1 MSTPEQQKSYH
12 VAQQLIQTLASQ
24 TGDLVPNPPET
35 ALFVITGYRKKDQTI
50 TAYTKGADDSQIF
63 IDMFTAACEQSPDLA
78 YVLGDALAKS
88 NDTAKKAFNQGASQH
103 LLGGEP
109 Y

>member
-24 TGDLVPNPPET
+24 TGNLVPNPPET
-35 ALFVITGYRKKDQTI
+35 ALFVITGYRKTNGQTI
-50 TAYTKGADDSQIF
+50 SAYTKGADNSQVF
-63 IDMFTAACEQSPDLA
+63 IDMFTAAYEQSPDLA
-78 YVLGDALAKS
+78 YVLGIAMAKS
-88 NDTAKKAFNQGASQH
+88 NNMAKEAFNQGAQ
-103 LLGGEP
+103 GGDH

>member
-24 TGDLVPNPPET
+24 TGNLVPNPPKT
-35 ALFVITGYRKKDQTI
+35 ALFVITGYRKNNNQTVS
-50 TAYTKGADDSQIF
+50 AYTKGADDSQVF
-63 IDMFTAACEQSPDLA
+63 INMFTAACEQSPDLA
-78 YVLGDALAKS
+78 YVLGLAMSKS
-88 NDTAKKAFNQGASQH
+88 NNMAKNAFNQGAQ
-103 LLGGEP
+103 GGEP

>member
-1 MSTPEQQKSYH
+1 MATPEQQKSYH
-12 VAQQLIQTLASQ
+12 VAQQLIQNLASQ
-24 TGDLVPNPPET
+24 TGEFMTNPPES
-35 ALFVITGYRKKDQTI
+35 ALFVITGYRKNGQII

-78 YVLGDALAKS
+78 YVLGIAIAKS
-88 NDTAKKAFNQGASQH
+88 NNMAKNAFNQGAQ
-103 LLGGEP
+103 GGEG

>member
-35 ALFVITGYRKKDQTI
+35 ALFVITGYRKTNGQTI

-63 IDMFTAACEQSPDLA
+63 IDMFTAACNQSPDLA
-78 YVLGDALAKS
+78 YVLGEAITNSNRIAKE
-88 NDTAKKAFNQGASQH
+88 AFNQGAQ
-103 LLGGEP
+103 GGEG

>member
-12 VAQQLIQTLASQ
+12 VAQKIIQNLASQ

-35 ALFVITGYRKKDQTI
+35 ALFVITGYRKNGQTI
-50 TAYTKGADDSQIF
+50 TTYTKGADDSQIF
-63 IDMFTAACEQSPDLA
+63 IDMFTAACNQSPDLA
-78 YVLGDALAKS
+78 YVLGEAIANS
-88 NDTAKKAFNQGASQH
+88 NNTAKEAFNQGA
-103 LLGGEP
+103 LGGET

>member
-1 MSTPEQQKSYH
+1 MGLLY
-12 VAQQLIQTLASQ
+12 
-24 TGDLVPNPPET
+24 
-35 ALFVITGYRKKDQTI
+35 DQTM

-78 YVLGDALAKS
+78 YVLGLAMAKS
-88 NDTAKKAFNQGASQH
+88 NHIAKEAFNQGAQ
-103 LLGGEP
+103 GGDH

>member
-12 VAQQLIQTLASQ
+12 MAQQLIQNLASQ
-24 TGDLVPNPPET
+24 TGEFITNPPET
-35 ALFVITGYRKKDQTI
+35 ALFVITGYRKNGQTI

-78 YVLGDALAKS
+78 YVLGIAISKS
-88 NDTAKKAFNQGASQH
+88 NHMAKEAFNQGAQ
-103 LLGGEP
+103 GGEP

>member
-12 VAQQLIQTLASQ
+12 VAQQLIQNLASQ
-24 TGDLVPNPPET
+24 TGDFITNPPET
-35 ALFVITGYRKKDQTI
+35 ALFVITGYRKTNGQTI
-50 TAYTKGADDSQIF
+50 SAYTKGADNSQVF

-78 YVLGDALAKS
+78 YVLGIAISKS
-88 NDTAKKAFNQGASQH
+88 NSMAKNAFNQGA
-103 LLGGEP
+103 LGGEP

>member
-1 MSTPEQQKSYH
+1 MSTPEQQKSYQI
-12 VAQQLIQTLASQ
+12 AQQLIQNLASQ

-35 ALFVITGYRKKDQTI
+35 ALFVITGYRKNNNQTI
-50 TAYTKGADDSQIF
+50 TAYTKGADDSQVF

-78 YVLGDALAKS
+78 YVLGLAIAKS
-88 NDTAKKAFNQGASQH
+88 NHIAKEAFNQGAQ
-103 LLGGEP
+103 GGDH

>member
-1 MSTPEQQKSYH
+1 MSTPEQQKSYQT
-12 VAQQLIQTLASQ
+12 AQQLIQTLASQ

-35 ALFVITGYRKKDQTI
+35 ALFVITGYRKTNGQTI
-50 TAYTKGADDSQIF
+50 SAYTKGADDSQIF

-78 YVLGDALAKS
+78 YVLGLAMAKS
-88 NDTAKKAFNQGASQH
+88 NHIAKEAFNQGAQ
-103 LLGGEP
+103 GGEG

>member
-1 MSTPEQQKSYH
+1 MSTPEQQKSYQT
-12 VAQQLIQTLASQ
+12 AQQLIQNLASQ
-24 TGDLVPNPPET
+24 TGDFITNPPET

-78 YVLGDALAKS
+78 YVLGEAIANS
-88 NDTAKKAFNQGASQH
+88 NNITKEAFNQGAS
-103 LLGGEP
+103 GGES

>member
-12 VAQQLIQTLASQ
+12 MAQQLIQNLASQ
-24 TGDLVPNPPET
+24 TGDFITNPPET
-35 ALFVITGYRKKDQTI
+35 ALFVITGYRKNNNQTI
-50 TAYTKGADDSQIF
+50 TAYTKGADDSQVF

-78 YVLGDALAKS
+78 YVLGLAMAKS
-88 NDTAKKAFNQGASQH
+88 NNIAKNAFNQGAQ
-103 LLGGEP
+103 GGDH

>member
-35 ALFVITGYRKKDQTI
+35 ALFVITGYRKTNGQTI

-63 IDMFTAACEQSPDLA
+63 IDMFTAACDQSPDLA
-78 YVLGDALAKS
+78 YVLGEAITNSNRIAKE
-88 NDTAKKAFNQGASQH
+88 AFNQGA
-103 LLGGEP
+103 LGGDH

>member
-12 VAQQLIQTLASQ
+12 VAQQLIQNLASQ
-24 TGDLVPNPPET
+24 TDDFITNPPET
-35 ALFVITGYRKKDQTI
+35 ALFVITGYRKNNNQTI
-50 TAYTKGADDSQIF
+50 SAYTKGADDSQVF

-78 YVLGDALAKS
+78 YVLGIAMAKS
-88 NDTAKKAFNQGASQH
+88 NNMAKNAFNQGAQ
-103 LLGGEP
+103 GGEP

>member
-35 ALFVITGYRKKDQTI
+35 ALFVITGYRKTNGQTVS
-50 TAYTKGADDSQIF
+50 AYTKGADDSQVF
-63 IDMFTAACEQSPDLA
+63 IDMFTVACEQSPDLA
-78 YVLGDALAKS
+78 YVLGLAMAKS
-88 NDTAKKAFNQGASQH
+88 NHIAKEAFNQGAQ
-103 LLGGEP
+103 GGEG

>member
-24 TGDLVPNPPET
+24 TGNLVPNPPEK
-35 ALFVITGYRKKDQTI
+35 ALFVITGYRKTNGQTI
-50 TAYTKGADDSQIF
+50 SAYTKGADNSQVF

-78 YVLGDALAKS
+78 YVLGIAMAKS
-88 NDTAKKAFNQGASQH
+88 NNMAKEAFNQGAQ
-103 LLGGEP
+103 GGDH

>member
-35 ALFVITGYRKKDQTI
+35 ALFVITGYRKTNGQTI
-50 TAYTKGADDSQIF
+50 TAYTKGADNSQIF
-63 IDMFTAACEQSPDLA
+63 IDMFTAACDQSPDLA
-78 YVLGDALAKS
+78 YVLGEAIAKS
-88 NDTAKKAFNQGASQH
+88 NHIAKNAFNQGAQ
-103 LLGGEP
+103 GGDH

>member
-12 VAQQLIQTLASQ
+12 VAQKIIQNLASQ
-24 TGDLVPNPPET
+24 TGEFMTNPPET
-35 ALFVITGYRKKDQTI
+35 ALFVITGYRKNGQII

-63 IDMFTAACEQSPDLA
+63 IDMFTAACNQSPDLA
-78 YVLGDALAKS
+78 YVLGEAITNSNRIAKE
-88 NDTAKKAFNQGASQH
+88 AFNQGTS
-103 LLGGEP
+103 GGEP

>member
-35 ALFVITGYRKKDQTI
+35 ALFVITGYRKTNSQTI
-50 TAYTKGADDSQIF
+50 SAYTKGADDSQVF

-78 YVLGDALAKS
+78 YLLGMAMTKS
-88 NDTAKKAFNQGASQH
+88 NNMAKEAFNQGAQ
-103 LLGGEP
+103 GGDH

>member
-24 TGDLVPNPPET
+24 TGNLVPNPPET
-35 ALFVITGYRKKDQTI
+35 ALFVITGYRKNNGQTVS
-50 TAYTKGADDSQIF
+50 AYTKGADDSQVF

-78 YVLGDALAKS
+78 YVLGIAMAKS
-88 NDTAKKAFNQGASQH
+88 NNMAKEAFNQSAQ
-103 LLGGEP
+103 GGDH

>member
-12 VAQQLIQTLASQ
+12 VAQQLIQNLASQ
-24 TGDLVPNPPET
+24 TGEFMTNPPES
-35 ALFVITGYRKKDQTI
+35 ALFVITGYRKNGQII

-63 IDMFTAACEQSPDLA
+63 IDMFTAACNQSPDLA
-78 YVLGDALAKS
+78 YVLGEAITNSNRIAKE
-88 NDTAKKAFNQGASQH
+88 AFNQGAQ
-103 LLGGEP
+103 GGEP

>member
-12 VAQQLIQTLASQ
+12 VAQQLIQNLASQ
-24 TGDLVPNPPET
+24 TGDFITNPPES
-35 ALFVITGYRKKDQTI
+35 ALFVITGYRKNNNQTI

-78 YVLGDALAKS
+78 YVLGIAIAKS
-88 NDTAKKAFNQGASQH
+88 NNMAKNAFNQGA
-103 LLGGEP
+103 LGGEP